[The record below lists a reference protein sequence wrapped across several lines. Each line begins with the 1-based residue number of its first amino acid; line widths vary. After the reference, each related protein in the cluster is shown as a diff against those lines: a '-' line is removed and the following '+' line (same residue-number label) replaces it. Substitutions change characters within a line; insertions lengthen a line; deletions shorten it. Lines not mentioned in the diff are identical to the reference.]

1 MLARNCFLRLAFL
14 FLVEGLVLFV
24 PVLGMGRGTVLPPES
39 REKEKVLPMVREN
52 LKALPWLFSAWQ
64 RARHLL
70 AREESFSLTAAI
82 LAYF

>member
-1 MLARNCFLRLAFL
+1 M
-14 FLVEGLVLFV
+14 EGLVLFF
-24 PVLGMGRGTVLPPES
+24 PALGIGTVLSLES
-39 REKEKVLPMVREN
+39 KEKEKVLLMVREN

-82 LAYF
+82 FAYF